1 MKNEFIYLEWIL
13 KSDFCRRPP
22 LPSQISKPFSL
33 ASIAKTIRQG
43 INKNPD
49 IDFLNKWIETV
60 DLIMREIIKDDK
72 LNGI

>member
-1 MKNEFIYLEWIL
+1 
-13 KSDFCRRPP
+13 
-22 LPSQISKPFSL
+22 L